1 MGTRL
6 QRECRLAFILSA
18 IMLAFLRLVHEGK
31 EYVLH
36 SVSFLEKYEEEMGDA
51 MEKMSSEKG
60 KEQLAP
66 SFTT

>member
-1 MGTRL
+1 MAIRL

-18 IMLAFLRLVHEGK
+18 IMLAFEVVCEGK

-36 SVSFLEKYEEEMGDA
+36 SVSFRQKYEEEMGDA
-51 MEKMSSEKG
+51 MQKMSSEKG
-60 KEQLAP
+60 KEQLTP

>member
-1 MGTRL
+1 MFSSWKCL
-6 QRECRLAFILSA
+6 CVVV
-18 IMLAFLRLVHEGK
+18 VHEGK

-60 KEQLAP
+60 KEQLTP